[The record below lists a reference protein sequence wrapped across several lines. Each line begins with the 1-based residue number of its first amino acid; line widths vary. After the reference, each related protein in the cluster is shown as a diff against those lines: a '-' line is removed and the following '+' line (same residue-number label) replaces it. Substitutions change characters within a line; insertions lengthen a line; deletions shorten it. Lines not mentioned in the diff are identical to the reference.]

1 MLLRDFF
8 RVGCVSVLAFV
19 IGGATA
25 FAQVGGF
32 PPTGVPAGGGL
43 RDDGPAK
50 DDEDGEP
57 REPVAKKAPPTG
69 PTRMSTFNRV
79 TTTRKHVATA
89 PPPQAAR
96 ASRAGNASPGAA
108 RPVTPK
114 SGNDRTKPMNS
125 AIPSES
131 TWRQTQRP
139 APPPVTTVRSETG
152 NYYPGMRSGTH
163 ANANMAHTRAP
174 NRRTA
179 KVPGLGLS
187 KGLPGGK
194 SAPVAR
200 TGPAGA
206 SGRGAAPAGA
216 PPRR

>member
-1 MLLRDFF
+1 MLMRDFF

-32 PPTGVPAGGGL
+32 PPTGAPAGGGL
-43 RDDGPAK
+43 RDDGAAK
-50 DDEDGEP
+50 DDQDSEP

-89 PPPQAAR
+89 PPPAAR

-114 SGNDRTKPMNS
+114 TGNDRTKPVNS
-125 AIPSES
+125 AIPSDS

-139 APPPVTTVRSETG
+139 AAPPVTTVRSETG
-152 NYYPGMRSGTH
+152 NYYPGMRPGTH
-163 ANANMAHTRAP
+163 HNGNTASTRAP
-174 NRRTA
+174 NRRNA

-200 TGPAGA
+200 TGPVGA
-206 SGRGAAPAGA
+206 SGRGATPAA
-216 PPRR
+216 VPPRR